1 MGLTDLLRAFRVRRK
16 LDDLVAAGEARA
28 MADLR
33 YVGWLT
39 SVSAPAEPLVM
50 EELPAASMSGTLQVW
65 GIRAAPVLRSAVDA
79 VRGSDHPG
87 ADELLR
93 VTWLNAIEGYLHA
106 AEAFAR
112 GDHDEGYRLAV
123 AAKADWD
130 AFSDEIDAIGERLR
144 TYR

>member
-1 MGLTDLLRAFRVRRK
+1 MGLTDLLRALRVRRE

-33 YVGWLT
+33 YAGWLA

-50 EELPAASMSGTLQVW
+50 EELQAAVMAGTLQAW
-65 GIRAAPVLRSAVDA
+65 GIRAAPLLRSAVDT
-79 VRGSDHPG
+79 VETSDHPD
-87 ADELLR
+87 ADELLQ
-93 VTWLNAIEGYLHA
+93 VTWLTAIEGFLQA

-112 GDHDEGYRLAV
+112 GDHDEGYNLAV

-130 AFSDEIDAIGERLR
+130 AFSEEIDEIGERLR
-144 TYR
+144 TCR

>member
-1 MGLTDLLRAFRVRRK
+1 MGLTDLLRAFRLRREV
-16 LDDLVAAGEARA
+16 DDLLAAEEARA

-33 YVGWLT
+33 YAGWLA

-50 EELPAASMSGTLQVW
+50 EELPAAVMSGTLEAW
-65 GIRAAPVLRSAVDA
+65 GIRAAPVLRIAVDTVEA
-79 VRGSDHPG
+79 SDHPD

-93 VTWLNAIEGYLHA
+93 ITWLTAIEGYLRA

-112 GDHDEGYRLAV
+112 GDHDEGSRLAI

-130 AFSDEIDAIGERLR
+130 AFSEEIDAIGDRLR